1 MICAELNCIKDTHY
15 SKTHACLVVA
25 SPNADVLIDE
35 CWSPSFYFIENF
47 NVFASFHAVKF
58 H

>member
-1 MICAELNCIKDTHY
+1 MIYAELNGIKDTHY
-15 SKTHACLVVA
+15 SKSRACPVVA

-47 NVFASFHAVKF
+47 NISASLQVVKCN
-58 H
+58 